1 MTLPQQDAVDDL
13 GRYDPAREPY
23 ATGIDPRILNRATGE
38 VERPFGPHGDV
49 SRVAWPP
56 KSRGPLPRDLPPD
69 LTVETA
75 NDEID
80 AWAWEHD
87 DATETLAR
95 LRSELS
101 MTSPDG
107 VESVEI
113 QVMKAKA
120 MYRRQARAN
129 PTERGRRTSED
140 ITAEVDEALAMDPAY
155 RRKLDLETSI
165 QIALDRLFRA
175 RDNVNRLESYV
186 RSLPRA
192 HLGA

>member
-1 MTLPQQDAVDDL
+1 MTLPQQDAVEELHRRRQD
-13 GRYDPAREPY
+13 R
-23 ATGIDPRILNRATGE
+23 IDPRLLNRPQ
-38 VERPFGPHGDV
+38 ERPFGPDADV
-49 SRVAWPP
+49 TRGPWPP
-56 KSRGPLPRDLPPD
+56 RTKGPLPRNIPPD
-69 LTVETA
+69 LNIATA
-75 NDEID
+75 QDEMD
-80 AWAWEHD
+80 AWAHEHD

-95 LRSELS
+95 HRTELT

-113 QVMKAKA
+113 QVMKARA

-129 PTERGRRTSED
+129 PTERGRRTAED
-140 ITAEVDEALAMDPAY
+140 ITEEVNEALAMDPAY

-175 RDNVNRLESYV
+175 RDNINRLDGYL
-186 RSLPRA
+186 RSLPRT

>member
-1 MTLPQQDAVDDL
+1 MTLTQQDAVDEL
-13 GRYDPAREPY
+13 RRQRMER
-23 ATGIDPRILNRATGE
+23 IDPRLLRAHQGTQPHD
-38 VERPFGPHGDV
+38 RPFGPDGDV
-49 SRVAWPP
+49 SRVPWPP
-56 KSRGPLPRDLPPD
+56 RTKGPLPRDIPPD
-69 LTVETA
+69 LNILTA
-75 NDEID
+75 QDEMD
-80 AWAWEHD
+80 AWANEHD

-95 LRSELS
+95 HRAELT

-129 PTERGRRTSED
+129 PTERGRRTAED
-140 ITAEVDEALAMDPAY
+140 ITEEVNEALAMDPAY

-175 RDNVNRLESYV
+175 RDNISRLDGYI
-186 RSLPRA
+186 RSLPRT